1 MRRRISTSLKYLNQ
15 SGTFPS
21 GNPRF
26 YMGPKGSKR
35 VAMPD
40 AATDHPK
47 FLAAYAKAL
56 ASFMDLDEIDLRLP
70 APKGSINEAIRDYLR
85 SADWQSLSD
94 GTRARR
100 RPELDRIAES
110 YGQAELRT
118 LRAEHIRADL
128 KGLDPHPRNNRLQ
141 VWRALMKHAAEA
153 FSLPADP
160 AAAVAKSKT
169 QATNGHTSWT
179 QGDIDTFRKH
189 WPIDSAPRLAF
200 ELIFWTGARI
210 SDAIRLGEGHIGRD
224 GFLTLRQGKTGGEA
238 YVPMSRHASPLG
250 AQLGDDLDQLAH
262 AIQKRPKR
270 HLTFMVTAHGSVRSV
285 KAASQW
291 FSEKAREAGI
301 EGKTAH
307 GLRKRRTELLIEAG
321 ATRDQVKAWIG
332 HESDAM
338 IALYAKKFDR
348 KRALTGAPERGK
360 SSNFGEKF
368 QQKGEKLR
376 LFKDMWMGHMNA
388 HPSDSKQNPS
398 S

>member
-1 MRRRISTSLKYLNQ
+1 MRRRISTALKYLNQ

-40 AATDHPK
+40 APTDHPK

-56 ASFMDLDEIDLRLP
+56 ASFMDLDGIDLRLP

-85 SADWQSLSD
+85 SGNWTALSD

-118 LRAEHIRADL
+118 LRPEHIRADL
-128 KGLDPHPRNNRLQ
+128 KGLDPHPRNNRLK
-141 VWRALMKHAAEA
+141 VWRALMAHATES
-153 FSLPADP
+153 FSLPANP

-169 QATNGHTSWT
+169 QATDGHASWT
-179 QGDIDTFRKH
+179 QGDVDKFRKH

-200 ELIFWTGARI
+200 ELIYWTGARI
-210 SDAIRLGEGHIGRD
+210 SDAIRLGEGNIGRD
-224 GFLTLRQGKTGGEA
+224 GILTFRQGKTGGDA
-238 YVPMSRHASPLG
+238 YVPMARHASPLG
-250 AQLGDDLDQLAH
+250 AQLGDDLDHLAH
-262 AIQKRPKR
+262 AIRSRPER
-270 HLTFMVTAHGSVRSV
+270 HITFMVTAHGTVRSV

-291 FSEKAREAGI
+291 FSKKAREAGL
-301 EGKTAH
+301 EGKAAH

-321 ATRDQVKAWIG
+321 ATPYQVKAWTG
-332 HESDAM
+332 HESDSM

-348 KRALTGAPERGK
+348 KRTLTGASEAGK

-368 QQKGEKLR
+368 QQKGEKL
-376 LFKDMWMGHMNA
+376 
-388 HPSDSKQNPS
+388 
-398 S
+398 